1 MTDSTHRPEFEE
13 VALGGR
19 VRRLRHPGRILGLA
33 TVVAALLVAAFVA
46 GQLVR
51 SPDEEALQ
59 HVGARVEVLASVEQ
73 RVVSNGF
80 RLPAQTVPAS
90 TVDVVVSEASQEA
103 SDMAPAPHEEGTQKP
118 VAQPKTERIVL
129 SNVGV
134 QPGTTLTYGTLI
146 GEVSGRPLF
155 AWPHHDPLFRD
166 LVPGDKGAD
175 VRAIQETL
183 VGLDYYG
190 VGVTGSFDGGTL
202 DALRRLYAVAGYSLP
217 FVSDGVRG
225 LAWRELVPLAGE
237 QGVVVWVASV
247 GTVLNSESAL
257 LRLQVSPPTLS
268 VRSTAVELDALAP
281 GTEVGVVV
289 AGAQAVKSTVQ
300 AVGVFA
306 TDEATGA
313 SGYPVTIAT
322 PEGVTIDGSTPVQVQ
337 PWTQPAPTL
346 AVPAVAIRQEGHRV
360 YVLAADEEP
369 VDSAGAIVPQY
380 EQINVTVI
388 AQSDGWVSI
397 EPNEALPVG
406 RAVLVSK

>member
-1 MTDSTHRPEFEE
+1 MTDSMHRTESED
-13 VALGGR
+13 VAGG
-19 VRRLRHPGRILGLA
+19 VRRLRHPGRIVGLA
-33 TVVAALLVAAFVA
+33 TVVGTLLVAAFIA

-59 HVGARVEVLASVEQ
+59 NVDARVEVLASVEM

-80 RLPAQTVPAS
+80 RLPAQAVPAS
-90 TVDVVVSEASQEA
+90 TVDVFVSEASQEA
-103 SDMAPAPHEEGTQKP
+103 SAMAPAPHEEGTHKP

-134 QPGTTLTYGTLI
+134 QPGATLTYGMLI
-146 GEVSGRPLF
+146 AEVSGRPLF
-155 AWPHHDPLFRD
+155 AWPHDDPLFRD

-190 VGVTGSFDGGTL
+190 VGVTGLFDGGTL
-202 DALRRLYAVAGYSLP
+202 EALRRLYATAGYSLP
-217 FVSDGVRG
+217 FVSDGVGG
-225 LAWRELVPLAGE
+225 LAWREFVPLAGE
-237 QGVVVWVASV
+237 QGLVVSVASV

-281 GTEVGVVV
+281 GTEVGVVA

-313 SGYPVTIAT
+313 SGYPVTIAI

-346 AVPAVAIRQEGHRV
+346 AVPAVAIRQEGRKV
-360 YVLAADEEP
+360 YVFVADQGP
-369 VDSAGAIVPQY
+369 ANSAGADAPQY
-380 EQINVTVI
+380 ERINVTVT